1 MFGKLFIKTFSF
13 KRHLMRKIKII
24 KFIFIVFFLFSNLSY
39 ADQKDARLN
48 NLFDQLFLSNN
59 NMEASLIL
67 SKIWDIWAIAESQ
80 KTQIIFNDANELMER
95 GKFENAIDL
104 FSKVIDESPDFAEG
118 WNKRA
123 TVYFLIG
130 DLNKSISDIE
140 ETLSLEPR
148 HFGALD
154 GLAEIYLLKDDLLS
168 AAATY
173 KKILEIIPSSKKSQ
187 DRLKLINDLLV

>member
-1 MFGKLFIKTFSF
+1 MFGNFSSKLSF
-13 KRHLMRKIKII
+13 LKRHLMRKIKII
-24 KFIFIVFFLFSNLSY
+24 KFILIVFFLFSNLSY
-39 ADQKDARLN
+39 ADQKDGRLN

-173 KKILEIIPSSKKSQ
+173 KRILEIIPSSKKSQ

>member
-1 MFGKLFIKTFSF
+1 MFGNYSSELSVL
-13 KRHLMRKIKII
+13 KRYLMRKIKII

-39 ADQKDARLN
+39 ADQKDGRLN

-67 SKIWDIWAIAESQ
+67 SKIWDIWSNAESQ

-123 TVYFLIG
+123 TVYFLLG

>member
-1 MFGKLFIKTFSF
+1 MFENYSSELLVL
-13 KRHLMRKIKII
+13 KRYLMRKVKII

-39 ADQKDARLN
+39 ADQKDGRLN

-67 SKIWDIWAIAESQ
+67 SKIWDIWAIAESE
-80 KTQIIFNDANELMER
+80 KTQIIFNDANQLMER
-95 GKFENAIDL
+95 GKFDNAIDL

>member
-1 MFGKLFIKTFSF
+1 MFDNYSSKLSVL
-13 KRHLMRKIKII
+13 KRYLMRKIKII

-39 ADQKDARLN
+39 ADQKDGRLN

-59 NMEASLIL
+59 NMEVSLIL
-67 SKIWDIWAIAESQ
+67 SKIWDIWSIAESE
-80 KTQIIFNDANELMER
+80 KTQIIFNDANQLMER
-95 GKFENAIDL
+95 GKFDNAIDL

-173 KKILEIIPSSKKSQ
+173 KRILEIIPTSKKSQ

>member
-1 MFGKLFIKTFSF
+1 MFGNYSSKLSVL
-13 KRHLMRKIKII
+13 KRYLMRKIKII

-39 ADQKDARLN
+39 ADQKDGRLN

-67 SKIWDIWAIAESQ
+67 SKIWDIWSIAESQ
-80 KTQIIFNDANELMER
+80 KTQIIFNDANQLMER
-95 GKFENAIDL
+95 GQFENAIDL

>member
-1 MFGKLFIKTFSF
+1 MFGNYSSKLSVL
-13 KRHLMRKIKII
+13 KRYLMRKIKII

-39 ADQKDARLN
+39 ADQKDGRLN

-59 NMEASLIL
+59 NIEASLIL
-67 SKIWDIWAIAESQ
+67 SKIWDIWTIAESQ

>member
-1 MFGKLFIKTFSF
+1 MFGNYSSKLLVL
-13 KRHLMRKIKII
+13 KRYLMRKIKII

-39 ADQKDARLN
+39 ADQKDGRLN

-67 SKIWDIWAIAESQ
+67 SKIWDIWAIAESE
-80 KTQIIFNDANELMER
+80 KTQIIFNDANQLMER
-95 GKFENAIDL
+95 GKFDNAIDL

>member
-1 MFGKLFIKTFSF
+1 MFGNYSSKLSVL
-13 KRHLMRKIKII
+13 KRYLMRKIKII
-24 KFIFIVFFLFSNLSY
+24 KIIFIVFFLFSNLSY
-39 ADQKDARLN
+39 ADQKDGRLN

-59 NMEASLIL
+59 NMEVSLIL
-67 SKIWDIWAIAESQ
+67 SKIWDIWAIAESE

-123 TVYFLIG
+123 TVYFLLG